1 MSIILLIDQQ
11 NPTSVYA
18 REGFSIKFGNLMSI
32 FVILVLVCAFK
43 HVCVCASIS
52 CLQIIHS
59 WPLPSTL
66 PNSREPTVRETELHG
81 SNE

>member
-11 NPTSVYA
+11 NPTSVDA

-43 HVCVCASIS
+43 HVCVC
-52 CLQIIHS
+52 IHFMPANN
-59 WPLPSTL
+59 PLLATTKYAPK
-66 PNSREPTVRETELHG
+66 
-81 SNE
+81 